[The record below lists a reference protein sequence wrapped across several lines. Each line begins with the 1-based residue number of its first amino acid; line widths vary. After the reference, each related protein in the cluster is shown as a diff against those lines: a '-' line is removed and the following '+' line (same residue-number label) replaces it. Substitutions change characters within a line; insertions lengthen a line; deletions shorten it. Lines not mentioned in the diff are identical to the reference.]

1 MGTRPLSVTIIG
13 WLLVVSAGFSLF
25 GLLTLSSN
33 PLAQSIIQQTG
44 IPLAAHMA
52 LSVVGIVVTLIS
64 GYGVLKGFDWARL
77 LYVGYSVLGL
87 VIGLAISPYP
97 SATLIGLVFLAVVAF
112 FLFRPAANAWFGKTW
127 FGAGSGGAPHP

>member
-1 MGTRPLSVTIIG
+1 MTIIG
-13 WLLVVSAGFSLF
+13 WLLVVSAGLSLF

-33 PLAQSIIQQTG
+33 PLAQSMIQQTG
-44 IPLAAHMA
+44 IPLAAHIA
-52 LSVVGIVVTLIS
+52 LSVIGIVVTLIS